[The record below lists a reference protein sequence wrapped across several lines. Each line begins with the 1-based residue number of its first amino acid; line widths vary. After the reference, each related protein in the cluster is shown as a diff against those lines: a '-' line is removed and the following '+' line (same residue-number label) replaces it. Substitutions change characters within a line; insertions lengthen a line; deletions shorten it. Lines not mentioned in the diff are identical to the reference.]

1 MLRFVVGWLA
11 GAHPSSAIK
20 LELPVARDAS
30 AILEFLRRQEALAKA
45 PTPRELGIRFHRDE
59 FTRLF
64 EAAEGWPTVEFITSR
79 GLPIES
85 STISQRVPTAGSTSL
100 FASWPRL
107 NAVPATSPAGF
118 ATCGSASVRV
128 AYG

>member
-20 LELPVARDAS
+20 VELPIARDAS

-45 PTPRELGIRFHRDE
+45 PTRRELGIRFHRDE

-85 STISQRVPTAGSTSL
+85 VDDLPRGADGGIDVIVRIVAPTERGARNI
-100 FASWPRL
+100 ASRL
-107 NAVPATSPAGF
+107 RNMLVQQ
-118 ATCGSASVRV
+118 
-128 AYG
+128 AYE